1 MVNSNSKSSDYSSK
15 SSDYGNSSSKSSD
28 YSKSNNSNSKSLDR
42 QSKYNQ
48 LNFVTTNRFYV
59 EIQDEI
65 AASFTECSGL
75 GVQIKKNVFRE
86 GGVNDQQRVYLGQA
100 EFTDVTLKRGITD
113 HQGFWNWLNELFDE
127 TKATKR
133 KNVNILLF
141 DRSGETMM
149 SWTLIGA
156 IPVGWKTPT
165 LQADGNAV
173 AIEELTI
180 AYEGI
185 KVGQEGGGGNPTNL
199 RAESGFFDS
208 K

>member
-1 MVNSNSKSSDYSSK
+1 MVNSTSKSTEQ
-15 SSDYGNSSSKSSD
+15 
-28 YSKSNNSNSKSLDR
+28 

-59 EIQDEI
+59 EIEGEI
-65 AASFTECSGL
+65 AASFTECGGL
-75 GVQIKKNVFRE
+75 GVQIKKNVFHE
-86 GGVNDQQRVYLGQA
+86 GGVNDQQRIYLGQTD
-100 EFTDVTLKRGITD
+100 FTDITLKRGLTN
-113 HQGFWNWLNELFDE
+113 HPGFWNWLNKVFNEKKPTDEQKENSANNRKKEELGE
-127 TKATKR
+127 R

-156 IPVGWKTPT
+156 IPVGWKTPA

-180 AYEGI
+180 AYEGLKIGKI
-185 KVGQEGGGGNPTNL
+185 KGGGNSVI
-199 RAESGFFDS
+199 RS
-208 K
+208 KNDGSFPSN

>member
-1 MVNSNSKSSDYSSK
+1 MNKNAKNTQDINSDSNYS
-15 SSDYGNSSSKSSD
+15 
-28 YSKSNNSNSKSLDR
+28 
-42 QSKYNQ
+42 Q

-59 EIQDEI
+59 EIGTEI

-75 GVQIKKNVFRE
+75 GIQIKKNVFYE
-86 GGVNDQQRVYLGQA
+86 GGVNDQQRIYLGQTD
-100 EFTDVTLKRGITD
+100 FTDVTLKRGLTN
-113 HQGFWNWLNELFDE
+113 HPGFWNWLNELFDE
-127 TKATKR
+127 PKPSKR
-133 KNVNILLF
+133 KNINILLF

-156 IPVGWKTPT
+156 IPVGWKTPA

-180 AYEGI
+180 AYEGLTMG
-185 KVGQEGGGGNPTNL
+185 KQSGGGNPVNP
-199 RAESGFFDS
+199 RAKSGFFDS

>member
-1 MVNSNSKSSDYSSK
+1 MVNSTSKSPDYSKSNSNSKSTEQ
-15 SSDYGNSSSKSSD
+15 
-28 YSKSNNSNSKSLDR
+28 
-42 QSKYNQ
+42 QSEYNQ

-59 EIQDEI
+59 EIKDGI

-86 GGVNDQQRVYLGQA
+86 GGVNDQQRIYLGQA
-100 EFTDVTLKRGITD
+100 EFTDVTLKRGITN
-113 HQGFWNWLNELFDE
+113 HPGFWNWLNQVFDE
-127 TKATKR
+127 TKATER

-156 IPVGWKTPT
+156 IPVGWKTPA

-180 AYEGI
+180 AYEGL
-185 KVGQEGGGGNPTNL
+185 KVGKAKGGGNPVARLEKDGSFPSN
-199 RAESGFFDS
+199 
-208 K
+208 